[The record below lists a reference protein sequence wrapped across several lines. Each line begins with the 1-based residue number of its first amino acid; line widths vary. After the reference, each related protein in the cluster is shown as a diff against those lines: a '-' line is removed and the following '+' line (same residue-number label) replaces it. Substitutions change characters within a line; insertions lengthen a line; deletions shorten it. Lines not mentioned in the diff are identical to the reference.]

1 MFNEGALGINC
12 EAIVELRVAVVAK
25 GSRTVRLSFGRL
37 NPSGQKIVENVR
49 FLHACEPDVESLVFY
64 REALV
69 VDAEQVQQRCIEV
82 ANVNRLVDNIVAE
95 VVGFAVNG
103 SALHSG
109 SGHPDTEATRV
120 VVATVVGL

>member
-12 EAIVELRVAVVAK
+12 EATVELQSAVVAK
-25 GSRTVRLSFGRL
+25 CSRIVRLSFGRL

-69 VDAEQVQQRCIEV
+69 VDAE
-82 ANVNRLVDNIVAE
+82 
-95 VVGFAVNG
+95 
-103 SALHSG
+103 
-109 SGHPDTEATRV
+109 
-120 VVATVVGL
+120 